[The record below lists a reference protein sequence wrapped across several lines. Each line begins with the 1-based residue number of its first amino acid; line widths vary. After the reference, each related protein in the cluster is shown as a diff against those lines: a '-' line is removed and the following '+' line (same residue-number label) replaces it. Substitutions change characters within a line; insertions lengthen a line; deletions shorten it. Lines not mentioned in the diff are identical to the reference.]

1 MPAKKK
7 VDKEIIVTTAL
18 EILRKEGYSSINAR
32 RLAKELNCSTQPVY
46 YIFGTMEGLKNE
58 LKNAA
63 IKIHSKYVRQYLEQG
78 EHEDYSAYGL
88 GFIRFATQEKQ
99 LFRFLYLYDEKG
111 GKSVDDVHLE
121 LIYDVMQ
128 KNYGYDREI
137 VIQFH
142 TEMSYFT
149 YGIAMMMN
157 TGYLVLSEKE
167 VVKKLHLEF
176 MALAGIYGPPPA
188 FLKRRGEN
196 ENAKGQ

>member
-7 VDKEIIVTTAL
+7 IEKEMLIAKAL
-18 EILRKEGYSSINAR
+18 EILRKEGFSAINAR

-58 LKNAA
+58 LKVEASR
-63 IKIHSKYVRQYLEQG
+63 IHSQFVRKYLDQG
-78 EHEDYSAYGL
+78 EYADYSAYGL
-88 GFIRFATQEKQ
+88 GFIRFATEEKE

-111 GKSVDDVHLE
+111 GKCVDDVHLE

-128 KNYGYDREI
+128 KNYGYDRET

-142 TEMSYFT
+142 TNMSYFT

-157 TGYLVLSEKE
+157 TGYLILPEEDVAE
-167 VVKKLHLEF
+167 KLHLEF
-176 MALAGIYGPPPA
+176 MALAKIYGVPPA
-188 FLKRRGEN
+188 FQRVEDTNGLRES
-196 ENAKGQ
+196 